1 MVGVLIRNPRER
13 GRDAQREGWPREDGG
28 REKSDAATSQGTPGV
43 AVCPLELGRS
53 MEHSPSEL
61 SENTRLCQHLA
72 VGLSDLQN
80 CETVRFF
87 FFFFFGFKA
96 PICVMVALGD
106 EYPLF

>member
-1 MVGVLIRNPRER
+1 MAGVLIRNPRER

-61 SENTRLCQHLA
+61 SEKPDSASTLLLA
-72 VGLSDLQN
+72 FLTSR
-80 CETVRFF
+80 TVRQ
-87 FFFFFGFKA
+87 
-96 PICVMVALGD
+96 
-106 EYPLF
+106 